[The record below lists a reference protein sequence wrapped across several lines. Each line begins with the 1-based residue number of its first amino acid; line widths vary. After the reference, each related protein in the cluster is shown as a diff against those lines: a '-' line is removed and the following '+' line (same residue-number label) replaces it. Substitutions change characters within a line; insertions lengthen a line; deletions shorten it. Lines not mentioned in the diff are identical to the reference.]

1 MSINNVATNKR
12 IPWEQYTVLD
22 THATGF
28 LANTGGISVSAKMLD
43 VMLSY
48 ERFRMY
54 QSTNE
59 AGKLV
64 TGYGYTNPNENTGPT
79 ESEASTHWRKA
90 VFAKQKSLIVQLPV
104 RSISQSQFDALLSL
118 YFSTGSWRTVQ
129 GTSGLYNIERAI
141 KANQWKLVADMIA
154 NGSADSSRRLKEAR
168 ALVLADY
175 DTSQDRIWMLREN
188 RGHTV
193 TAYTRGLL
201 DATQLKQVEV
211 AYYRE
216 YDTFLPNMSKGRK
229 ARVIRL
235 GTTTTEEC
243 DC

>member
-1 MSINNVATNKR
+1 
-12 IPWEQYTVLD
+12 
-22 THATGF
+22 
-28 LANTGGISVSAKMLD
+28 MLD
-43 VMLSY
+43 VMLSF

-54 QSTNE
+54 QKPNS

-64 TGYGYTNPNENTGPT
+64 TGYGYTNPSENTGPT
-79 ESEASTHWRKA
+79 ESEAYTHWRKA

-104 RSISQSQFDALLSL
+104 KTISQAQFDALLSL

-129 GTSGLYNIERAI
+129 GTEGLYNIERAI
-141 KANQWKLVADMIA
+141 KGNQWKLVADMIA
-154 NGSADSSRRLKEAR
+154 NGSQDSSRRLKEAR

-175 DTSQDRIWMLREN
+175 YTSQNRIWMLREA

-193 TAYTRGLL
+193 TEYTRGLL
-201 DATQLKQVEV
+201 DTTQVKQVEV

-216 YDTFLPNMSKGRK
+216 YDTFLPNMTEGRK
-229 ARVIRL
+229 QRAIRL

-243 DC
+243 DI